1 MMQSKRKWLSI
12 LLILALTL
20 VVFSVVAHASPD
32 TGIDND
38 QDGLTASQEAALG
51 TSDNNIDSDGD
62 GLCDGPMSA
71 TACVAWDGGTHGGED
86 LDADGVVDAN
96 ETDPANPDT
105 DGDGMKDG
113 WEWVWGQASGT
124 APQWLADMYNSPFL
138 AGQNVCGVTDPLDPS
153 DAANDDEPAGPDLLS
168 NKAEHDAGANPC
180 RRDTDSD
187 TIIDGNEA
195 DPNVWGGKTDP
206 ANPDSDGDGLCDGFE
221 RNTGVFYPG
230 LGPIIESNAYDGDN
244 VGYQLYMGDP
254 ATASAI
260 CQSQAAWA
268 LTGTTPP
275 GNSGTDPNNPDT
287 DGDGVNDGREATGIF
302 NEWGT
307 GTNPR
312 GYVSDP
318 LRQDTDFD
326 GLNDY
331 YELTHG
337 MDPTHKDTDG
347 DGLLDP
353 DEVNSCSNPAM
364 SDANADHDGDGLA
377 TGVELGA
384 GLDPCNVDTDGDGL
398 NDGWEYY
405 YNHTG
410 NCVDPLVADAN
421 ADGDM
426 DGLSNAIEYFGLDAT
441 EPLTHTNSAHSSN
454 PYASEYM
461 FTYPPA
467 GDGTDPCNYNTD
479 GDSFSDGYEYWVNK
493 YAPVDENGDSLNK
506 CTDTNGFDPITTTV
520 KYYNPD
526 GDKDYGAAYSYGT
539 PEGLLNYEEYVGA
552 DGVEPPMTTTV
563 PIDFDSP
570 IFMAGEDTTSACVA
584 DTDQGGVDDGH
595 EKALG
600 LNPLDP
606 ADDNFDRDGD
616 GIPDAIEDSVTPD
629 GHWDAIT
636 TTNVIT
642 ETNFA
647 DPDTDKD
654 GLCDGGVNANG
665 EYPGADGILDDDP
678 DTLDDESA
686 DNYLVQDGTIYEKD
700 ALNAW
705 DFDHPVCVA
714 GEDRDNDGTIVEE
727 GPDGF
732 ITTTVD
738 NETDPIKWDTDDDG
752 MRDGWEVLSRDENG
766 DQCMNPNMNDASEDP
781 DGDGLTN
788 TVEHNG
794 INGTWDSG
802 SGNPNSNH
810 DGAWVGADNNGD
822 DEYTNPCKA
831 DTDGGGAEDGWEW
844 TSTDRANHNGPWK
857 DPLDP
862 ADDMDDTDW
871 DGIPDVIED
880 SNHNGNATGDYTNW
894 LSPDTD
900 GDALCDGDASLYA
913 SQVLTATWNLSA
925 AGQYSWY
932 TYTYEANVPVIV
944 TDDGEMYRDM
954 DGDGVVTS
962 ADKFICRGGEDLNG
976 DGKIAGDENDDRTWG
991 TWDDDNDTS
1000 TPEVFEQWQETAP
1013 DKADTDGDT
1022 LCDGAGGNEFVT
1034 STGDPCANDKVEDG
1048 FYKTNP
1054 LDADSDNDQL
1064 DDAFEVS
1071 KSITNTTCYNP
1082 LKADSDGDGLWDG
1095 YKPYDLTYQ
1104 QQTGTYSSG
1113 HGYDASWDGFDG
1125 DDNAIGTAD
1134 DEPGED
1140 IDRDGV
1146 QDTDET
1152 DPCAADS
1159 DADGV
1164 DDGFEYQYFESPRYG
1179 IFSTDWDSLY
1189 NLRIDTDMDYD
1200 GKRPALDSDSDNDGA
1215 ADGYELDH
1223 GTNPMDPTN
1232 TTPPPG
1238 PQPGPQCPWDLD
1250 ASGFVDLTDIN
1261 IEISHSIFNP
1271 PYTYNP
1277 AYDFNTDN
1285 VVDIVD
1291 IQIVANH
1298 VGPCP

>member
-1 MMQSKRKWLSI
+1 MMQTKRKWLSI

-32 TGIDND
+32 TDIDND
-38 QDGLTASQEAALG
+38 QDGLTASLEAALG

-62 GLCDGPMSA
+62 GLCDGPA
-71 TACVAWDGGTHGGED
+71 TAPACNAWDGGTHGGED
-86 LDADGVVDAN
+86 LDADGVVDAD

-113 WEWVWGQASGT
+113 WEWVWGQSSGT
-124 APQWLADMYNSPFL
+124 APQWLADMYNSPAL
-138 AGQNVCGVTDPLDPS
+138 TGNNVCGVTDPLDAS
-153 DAANDDEPAGPDLLS
+153 DAADDADPAGPDLLT
-168 NKAEHDAGANPC
+168 NKEEHDYGTNPC

-187 TIIDGNEA
+187 TIIDGNEV

-206 ANPDSDGDGLCDGFE
+206 ANPDTDGDGLCDGFE

-230 LGPIIESNAYDGDN
+230 WGPIIEANAKDGDLAS
-244 VGYQLYMGDP
+244 YPLYPDSNYTDFP
-254 ATASAI
+254 TNPTPSNSVCYA
-260 CQSQAAWA
+260 QVAWA
-268 LTGTTPP
+268 GSTQA
-275 GNSGTDPNNPDT
+275 GNTGTDPVKADT

-302 NEWGT
+302 NEWGNV

-331 YELTHG
+331 YELTHH

-347 DGLLDP
+347 DDLLDP

-377 TGVELGA
+377 TGVELGK

-410 NCVDPLVADAN
+410 NCVDPLVADAD

-426 DGLSNAIEYFGLDAT
+426 DGLSNTIEYFGLDGT
-441 EPLTHTNSAHSSN
+441 EPLTKTNSAHATN
-454 PYASEYM
+454 PYASENM
-461 FTYPPA
+461 FIYPPTYANNA

-493 YAPVDENGDSLNK
+493 YAPIGENGQSLNV
-506 CTDTNGFDPITTTV
+506 CTAGVFDPNDTTND
-520 KYYNPD
+520 YSNPD
-526 GDKDYGAAYSYGT
+526 GDMDYSGSGNTAYY
-539 PEGLLNYEEYVGA
+539 NIEEYEGPDDVA
-552 DGVEPPMTTTV
+552 PPMTTTV
-563 PIDFDSP
+563 PIDFDSY
-570 IFMAGEDTTSACVA
+570 IFMAGEDTTSACVE

-595 EKALG
+595 EKVLG

-714 GEDRDNDGTIVEE
+714 GEDLNNDGIVDA
-727 GPDGF
+727 DGADDDAN
-732 ITTTVD
+732 TLDD
-738 NETDPIKWDTDDDG
+738 NETDPLKADTDGDG
-752 MRDGWEVLSRDENG
+752 MPDGFEVLKRG
-766 DQCMNPNMNDASEDP
+766 DVAPANDDWISERGQCMNPNENDAREDP
-781 DGDGLTN
+781 DSDGLYSLSEYLGVPN
-788 TVEHNG
+788 Y
-794 INGTWDSG
+794 G
-802 SGNPNSNH
+802 SAD
-810 DGAWVGADNNGD
+810 DGLL
-822 DEYTNPCKA
+822 NPCLA
-831 DTDGGGAEDGWEW
+831 DTDGGGALDSWEW
-844 TSTDRANHNGPWK
+844 VDSDNDHWINSIFSNA
-857 DPLDP
+857 LDP

-1140 IDRDGV
+1140 IDRNGV

-1179 IFSTDWDSLY
+1179 IFSADWDSLS